1 MSADNVVEMAVWTCS
16 LEDDMR
22 SFLSFV
28 RRAVWAIGSW
38 SVRYSECISH
48 CSVVWMRNN
57 TLRSSNSD
65 SKTEISSA

>member
-38 SVRYSECISH
+38 SVRYSRKYQSLFS
-48 CSVVWMRNN
+48 SV
-57 TLRSSNSD
+57 D
-65 SKTEISSA
+65 EE